1 MALAALGLHTS
12 TPLEVL
18 DYSREHFQIRQQV
31 YERASGD
38 PPIQVKYDLA
48 MAFATVAMA
57 YIRNDQFEEAIEPAE
72 IALKQYRSFPIFEN
86 WRTVPYFAVA
96 HAGWALWSLGRHKDA
111 EELLSEAVN
120 ADKSRNAGPSYG

>member
-18 DYSREHFQIRQQV
+18 DYSREHLALRQLV
-31 YERASGD
+31 FDRATDD
-38 PPIQVKYDLA
+38 PPMQVKYDLA
-48 MAFATVAMA
+48 MGFATMAMA

-72 IALKQYRSFPIFEN
+72 IALTQYRSFPIYEN

-96 HAGWALWSLGRHKDA
+96 HAGWALWSLGRYKDA
-111 EELLSEAVN
+111 EDVLSEAVN
-120 ADKSRNAGPSYG
+120 ADKFRNAGPSYG